1 MSYTLWPH
9 QVQARKKIDEC
20 NHRCILSMEMGT
32 GKTLT
37 AIDTILSRGTVGMYV
52 IVCPKAVLGVW
63 RGELSK
69 WSDGEIVGVELPG
82 KTVSK
87 SKSQIQ
93 AARSSGK
100 RVAMILNYEQFR
112 LKRWR
117 EFLIQYCALGEIQ
130 GIIFDESHKLANH
143 KSLQSKAGDDVSR
156 CIRDTRKDAM
166 VLLMSGTVFSHS
178 PLSLYGQMRCISHD
192 IFGMWGSFKRKY
204 AILKMIPTV
213 PVPIVEGYKNQDELL
228 EVFGEHSYSCKCEDV
243 QKNLPDMIVQDLPF
257 CLSRDETKHYHKL
270 RIDFFTALND
280 SDDSSVTVDNVLVQ
294 GLRLQQVT
302 SGFVTNDE
310 GNEQVVGTSRRDML
324 EDLVGS
330 IGNTNQHIVVF
341 YRFDG
346 ELDDIADVASALDYS
361 FTEVNGGSKSGLTHD
376 GKMSLHNGS
385 GEITPTLCAVQIN
398 SGSEGI
404 DLTAARHA
412 IFYRTGYQY
421 SSYAQ
426 ATKRLHRPGQE
437 HTVYMYRLIAE
448 DSNGKPTIDNEIAKT
463 IATRDSFQ
471 KKSMINH
478 LKQS

>member
-1 MSYTLWPH
+1 MSYKLWPH
-9 QVQARKKIDEC
+9 QIEARKKIDEC

-37 AIDTILSRGTVGMYV
+37 AIDTILSRKSDGMYV

-63 RGELSK
+63 RGELGK

-82 KTVSK
+82 KTVAK
-87 SKSQIQ
+87 AKVQI
-93 AARSSGK
+93 AVARASGK
-100 RVAMILNYEQFR
+100 KVAMILNYEQFR
-112 LKRWR
+112 LKRWK
-117 EFLIQYCALGEIQ
+117 EFLIQHCAHQEIQ

-166 VLLMSGTVFSHS
+166 ILLMSGTVFSHS
-178 PLSLYGQMRCISHD
+178 PLSLYGQMRCID
-192 IFGMWGSFKRKY
+192 DTIFGIWGKFKRRY

-228 EVFGEHSYSCKCEDV
+228 EIFGDHSYSCKCEDV
-243 QKNLPDMIVQDLPF
+243 QKDLPRMIVQDIPF
-257 CLSRDETKHYHKL
+257 ALSKDETKHYHKL
-270 RIDFFTALND
+270 RVDFFTALND

-302 SGFVTNDE
+302 SGFVTDDE
-310 GNEQVVGTSRRDML
+310 GNDKVVGTSRKDVL
-324 EDLVGS
+324 EDLVGR
-330 IGNTNQHIVVF
+330 IGNSNQHIVVF
-341 YRFDG
+341 YRFEC
-346 ELDDIADVASALDYS
+346 ELNDISDVAESLDYR
-361 FTEVNGGSKSGLTHD
+361 FTEVNGSSKSGLTD
-376 GKMSLHNGS
+376 KGKMSLLNGS
-385 GEITPTLCAVQIN
+385 GDETPTLCAVQIN

-426 ATKRLHRPGQE
+426 ATKRLHRPGQM
-437 HTVYMYRLIAE
+437 HTVYLHRLIAE
-448 DSNGKPTIDNEIAKT
+448 DNKGKPTIDTEIVKT
-463 IATRDSFQ
+463 IASRDSFQ

-478 LKQS
+478 LNGN